1 MTKYIK
7 PFLLSLIVSQ
17 SITAAFASPAQPAT
31 AQKIVELTQL
41 ENEFNTNIRNLQ
53 SMYIN
58 QATALVKQ
66 QTNHQTLTAA
76 DNQAIEKIMQIFN
89 RNTTTISKSVDVKQ
103 IGSELYRQSYTE
115 EELQAYKRFL
125 ESPEGLSVVKKLPVF
140 TANLNQAI
148 IQKTQVISAQNN
160 MTEQTKK
167 EINQILSTLPKS
179 K

>member
-7 PFLLSLIVSQ
+7 SFLLSVIISQ
-17 SITAAFASPAQPAT
+17 SIATAFASSAQLAT

-89 RNTTTISKSVDVKQ
+89 RNTATISKSVDVKQ

-125 ESPEGLSVVKKLPVF
+125 ESPEGLSVVKKLPIF

-167 EINQILSTLPKS
+167 EISQILSTLPKS